1 MEKSER
7 LGLSVAVVA
16 HVALFGVLSL
26 GIASRS
32 ELKMPVEPISVQLT
46 DEVGLVST
54 APTPTREAATATA
67 PELAPDIEK
76 AAAQPEPTPAPPVAR
91 PEPPAPRTVE
101 RPSPPQ
107 PKAAER
113 PAPTPAPKPA
123 RTSPPPP
130 AKPQPKA
137 VEKPKPPAPANTD
150 DRRRPDRP
158 TPAPAPAAK
167 PAPAQPAKA
176 APSPAAKAPR
186 APRIGSDFL
195 EGVTDKASTSRSQTP
210 PAATAGPA
218 VVASLQRELLRQV
231 KPHWVPPT
239 GADAED
245 LRTKVTVRLDESGN
259 IVGTPSAVTTGV
271 TASNRAQEGLHKERA
286 IAAVRRAAPFKFPPQ
301 YYSEWQTIEPTFYLG
316 L

>member
-7 LGLSVAVVA
+7 LGLSVAVVG
-16 HVALFGVLSL
+16 HIALFGALSL

-32 ELKMPVEPISVQLT
+32 ELKMPTEPISVQLT

-54 APTPTREAATATA
+54 APSPSQEAATATA
-67 PELAPDIEK
+67 PELAPEIEK
-76 AAAQPEPTPAPPVAR
+76 AQPEPEPTPAPAVRR
-91 PEPPAPRTVE
+91 PEPPAPRAVE
-101 RPSPPQ
+101 RPSPPK
-107 PKAAER
+107 PKTAER
-113 PAPTPAPKPA
+113 PRPAPVPKPA

-137 VEKPKPPAPANTD
+137 AEKPKPAAPSDTSE
-150 DRRRPDRP
+150 RRRPDRP
-158 TPAPAPAAK
+158 AAK
-167 PAPAQPAKA
+167 
-176 APSPAAKAPR
+176 PAAKAPR

-210 PAATAGPA
+210 PAAAAGPA

-239 GADAED
+239 GADAD
-245 LRTKVTVRLDESGN
+245 ALRTKVTVRLDESGN
-259 IVGTPSAVTTGV
+259 IVGTPSASTTGV
-271 TASNRAQEGLHKERA
+271 TASNRAQEALHKERA
-286 IAAVRRAAPFKFPPQ
+286 IAAVRRAAPFKFPAQ

>member
-7 LGLSVAVVA
+7 LGLSVALVG
-16 HVALFGVLSL
+16 HVAVFAVLSL

-32 ELKMPVEPISVQLT
+32 ELKMPTDPISVQLT

-54 APTPTREAATATA
+54 APNPTRDAATATA
-67 PELAPDIEK
+67 PDIAPEIEK
-76 AAAQPEPTPAPPVAR
+76 AAPAPDSTPAPAVNR
-91 PEPPAPRTVE
+91 PEPPAPKTIE
-101 RPSPPQ
+101 RPAPPQ

-113 PAPTPAPKPA
+113 PRPAPTPKPA
-123 RTSPPPP
+123 RASPPPP
-130 AKPQPKA
+130 AKPQPAEKSKTA
-137 VEKPKPPAPANTD
+137 EKPKSSASTSTA

-158 TPAPAPAAK
+158 A
-167 PAPAQPAKA
+167 
-176 APSPAAKAPR
+176 PAAKAPR

-210 PAATAGPA
+210 PAAVAGPA

-239 GADAED
+239 GADAEQ

-259 IVGTPSAVTTGV
+259 IVGSPSASTSGV
-271 TASNRAQEGLHKERA
+271 TASNRSQEALHKERA

>member
-7 LGLSVAVVA
+7 LGLSVAVIA
-16 HVALFGVLSL
+16 HIALFGVLSL

-32 ELKMPVEPISVQLT
+32 ELKIPVKPIEVQLT
-46 DEVGLVST
+46 DEVALESQS
-54 APTPTREAATATA
+54 PTPNVEAATAAA
-67 PELAPDIEK
+67 PEIAPQVEK
-76 AAAQPEPTPAPPVAR
+76 AAAAPEPEPSPAPPVAR
-91 PEPPAPRTVE
+91 PEPPAPRAVE
-101 RPSPPQ
+101 RPSPPK

-113 PAPTPAPKPA
+113 PKPAPVPTPA
-123 RTSPPPP
+123 RSTPPPP

-137 VEKPKPPAPANTD
+137 AEKPKPPAPANTD

-158 TPAPAPAAK
+158 TPTPAPKPAPAA
-167 PAPAQPAKA
+167 PAKA
-176 APSPAAKAPR
+176 TPSPAASAPR

-195 EGVTDKASTSRSQTP
+195 EGVTDKASTSRAQTP
-210 PAATAGPA
+210 PAAAAGPA

-239 GADAED
+239 GADAD
-245 LRTKVTVRLDESGN
+245 QLRTKVTVRLDESGN
-259 IVGTPSAVTTGV
+259 IVGSPSATTTGV
-271 TASNRAQEGLHKERA
+271 TASNRAQEALHKERA

-301 YYSEWQTIEPTFYLG
+301 FYSEWQTIEPTFYLG

>member
-7 LGLSVAVVA
+7 LGLSVAVIG
-16 HVALFGVLSL
+16 HVVLFGALSL

-32 ELKMPVEPISVQLT
+32 ELKMPTEPISVQLT

-67 PELAPDIEK
+67 HELAPEIEK
-76 AAAQPEPTPAPPVAR
+76 AEPAPEPVPAPAPAPAVNR
-91 PEPPAPRTVE
+91 PEPPAPKAVE
-101 RPSPPQ
+101 RPAPPR
-107 PKAAER
+107 PKAAEKPR
-113 PAPTPAPKPA
+113 PAPVPKPA
-123 RTSPPPP
+123 RSTPPPP

-137 VEKPKPPAPANTD
+137 AEKPKPAAPADTA

-158 TPAPAPAAK
+158 VATPAAK
-167 PAPAQPAKA
+167 PAAKPAAT
-176 APSPAAKAPR
+176 PAAKAPR

-195 EGVTDKASTSRSQTP
+195 DGVTDKASTSRSQTP
-210 PAATAGPA
+210 PAAVAGPA

-239 GADAED
+239 GADAD
-245 LRTKVTVRLDESGN
+245 QLRTKVTVRLDESGK

-271 TASNRAQEGLHKERA
+271 TASNRAQEALHKERA
-286 IAAVRRAAPFKFPPQ
+286 IAAVRRAAPFNFPPQ
-301 YYSEWQTIEPTFYLG
+301 FYSEWQTIEPTFYLG

>member
-7 LGLSVAVVA
+7 LGLSVAVVG

-32 ELKMPVEPISVQLT
+32 ELKMPTEPISVQLT

-54 APTPTREAATATA
+54 APSPSQEAATATA
-67 PELAPDIEK
+67 PEIAPEIEK
-76 AAAQPEPTPAPPVAR
+76 AAPEPESTPAPAVRR
-91 PEPPAPRTVE
+91 PEPPAPRAVD
-101 RPSPPQ
+101 RPSPPK
-107 PKAAER
+107 PKAAEKPR
-113 PAPTPAPKPA
+113 PAPVPKPA
-123 RTSPPPP
+123 RSTPPPP

-137 VEKPKPPAPANTD
+137 AEKPKPAAPADTSE
-150 DRRRPDRP
+150 RRRPDRP
-158 TPAPAPAAK
+158 AEK
-167 PAPAQPAKA
+167 
-176 APSPAAKAPR
+176 PAAKAPR
-186 APRIGSDFL
+186 APRIGKDFL

-210 PAATAGPA
+210 PASVAGPA

-239 GADAED
+239 GADAD
-245 LRTKVTVRLDESGN
+245 QLRTKVSVRLDESGN

-271 TASNRAQEGLHKERA
+271 TASNRAQESLHKERA
-286 IAAVRRAAPFKFPPQ
+286 IAAVRRAAPFKFPSQ

>member
-32 ELKMPVEPISVQLT
+32 ELKMPTEPISVQLT

-54 APTPTREAATATA
+54 APSPSQEAATATA
-67 PELAPDIEK
+67 PELAPEIEK
-76 AAAQPEPTPAPPVAR
+76 AQPAPEPEPTPAPAVKR
-91 PEPPAPRTVE
+91 PEPPAPRAVE
-101 RPSPPQ
+101 RPSPPK

-113 PAPTPAPKPA
+113 PRPAPVPKPA
-123 RTSPPPP
+123 RSTPPPP

-137 VEKPKPPAPANTD
+137 AEKPKPAAPADTS

-158 TPAPAPAAK
+158 AA
-167 PAPAQPAKA
+167 Q
-176 APSPAAKAPR
+176 PAAKAPR
-186 APRIGSDFL
+186 APRIGKDFL

-210 PAATAGPA
+210 PASVAGPA

-239 GADAED
+239 GADAD
-245 LRTKVTVRLDESGN
+245 QLRTKVTVRLDESGN
-259 IVGTPSAVTTGV
+259 IVGSPSATTTGV
-271 TASNRAQEGLHKERA
+271 TSSNRAQEGLHKERA

-301 YYSEWQTIEPTFYLG
+301 FYSEWQTIEPTFYLG

>member
-7 LGLSVAVVA
+7 LGLSVAVVG
-16 HVALFGVLSL
+16 HVALFGALSL

-32 ELKMPVEPISVQLT
+32 ELKMPVKPIEVQLT
-46 DEVGLVST
+46 DEVGLESES
-54 APTPTREAATATA
+54 PTPNVEAATAVA
-67 PELAPDIEK
+67 PEIAPEVEK
-76 AAAQPEPTPAPPVAR
+76 AAPAPEPEPTPAPAARR
-91 PEPPAPRTVE
+91 PEPPTPKVAE
-101 RPSPPQ
+101 RPAPPK

-113 PAPTPAPKPA
+113 PRPAPVPKPA
-123 RTSPPPP
+123 RSTPPPP

-137 VEKPKPPAPANTD
+137 AAKPKPAAPADTS

-158 TPAPAPAAK
+158 S
-167 PAPAQPAKA
+167 AQPAA
-176 APSPAAKAPR
+176 RAPR

-195 EGVTDKASTSRSQTP
+195 EGVTDKPSTSRAQTP
-210 PAATAGPA
+210 PAAVAGAA

-239 GADAED
+239 GADAD
-245 LRTKVTVRLDESGN
+245 QLRTKVTVRLDESGN
-259 IVGTPSAVTTGV
+259 IVGSPSAVTTGV
-271 TASNRAQEGLHKERA
+271 NASNRAQEGLHKERA

>member
-7 LGLSVAVVA
+7 LGLSVAVVG

-32 ELKMPVEPISVQLT
+32 ELKMPTDPIAVQLT

-67 PELAPDIEK
+67 PELAPEIEK
-76 AAAQPEPTPAPPVAR
+76 AAPAPEPEPTPAPAPAVKR
-91 PEPPAPRTVE
+91 TEPPAPKAIE
-101 RPSPPQ
+101 RPTPPK
-107 PKAAER
+107 PKAPEKPR
-113 PAPTPAPKPA
+113 PAPVPKPA
-123 RTSPPPP
+123 RSTPPPP

-137 VEKPKPPAPANTD
+137 ADKPKPAAPADTS

-158 TPAPAPAAK
+158 ATKPAAK
-167 PAPAQPAKA
+167 PSTTA
-176 APSPAAKAPR
+176 AAKPATQAPR

-210 PAATAGPA
+210 PAAVAGPA

-239 GADAED
+239 GADAD
-245 LRTKVTVRLDESGN
+245 QLRTKVVVRLDESGN
-259 IVGTPSAVTTGV
+259 IVGTPSATTTGV
-271 TASNRAQEGLHKERA
+271 NASNRAQESLHKERA

-301 YYSEWQTIEPTFYLG
+301 FYAEWQTIEPTFFLG

>member
-7 LGLSVAVVA
+7 LGLSVAVVG

-32 ELKMPVEPISVQLT
+32 ELKMPTEPISVQLT

-54 APTPTREAATATA
+54 APSPSQEAATATA
-67 PELAPDIEK
+67 PELAPEIEK
-76 AAAQPEPTPAPPVAR
+76 AAPEPEPTPAPAVRR
-91 PEPPAPRTVE
+91 PEPPAPRAVE
-101 RPSPPQ
+101 RPSPPK
-107 PKAAER
+107 PKAAEKPR
-113 PAPTPAPKPA
+113 PAPVPKPA
-123 RTSPPPP
+123 RASPPPP

-137 VEKPKPPAPANTD
+137 AEKPKPAAPADTS

-158 TPAPAPAAK
+158 AAK
-167 PAPAQPAKA
+167 PATQA
-176 APSPAAKAPR
+176 AR
-186 APRIGSDFL
+186 APRIGKDFL

-210 PAATAGPA
+210 PAAAAGPA

-259 IVGTPSAVTTGV
+259 IVGSPSAVTTGV

-286 IAAVRRAAPFKFPPQ
+286 IAAVRRAAPFKFPAQ